1 MKLFTKS
8 YLVLA
13 LVLGSL
19 PARVLAQFTLSGQV
33 RTRTEL
39 RDGFGSPLTSEQT
52 PALFTS
58 QRTRINVGYVGYRTK
73 FFAAIQDVRVWG
85 QDASTNNRTTSA
97 DLNGLMLHEAWAEIS
112 LLDTAITNTGKY
124 LALKLGRQELMYD
137 DSRLLG
143 NLDWLQQARRHDAA
157 VLKYEQGSFV
167 AHLGAA
173 YNQNRELAAG
183 QLYNGV
189 PTGYPAGTN
198 GIGTMYKSLQY
209 LYLGKKLK
217 VGNASFLVVKDDFN
231 RYSTSATGTK
241 VLEKGTWSRVTA
253 GPYLNTKLG
262 KNLGLTASAYL
273 QTGRD
278 KDGKT
283 LRASTVSV
291 STAYQISKYFSV
303 GPGVDYLSGNA
314 PGDTRS
320 HRFDPLYGTPHKFW
334 GQMDYFYVANGF
346 GPGGLT
352 NYYLKSAFTLTK
364 KLSGTADYHV
374 FQSPNAIL
382 SGDTPLAS
390 RSLGSEF
397 DLILNYKMAPTIGF
411 QAGYAHFFSTP
422 SLEAAKGISTSRE
435 GANWAYLMIN
445 ITPQFLTK

>member
-8 YLVLA
+8 YTVLA
-13 LVLGSL
+13 LGLCSL
-19 PARVLAQFTLSGQV
+19 PAQVVAQFTLSGQV

-39 RDGFGSPLTSEQT
+39 RDGFGSPLSSDQT
-52 PALFTS
+52 PTLFTS
-58 QRTRINVGYVGYRTK
+58 QRTRINVGYAGYRTK

-85 QDASTNNRTTSA
+85 QDGSTNNRTTNA
-97 DLNGLMLHEAWAEIS
+97 DLDGLMLHEAWAEIS
-112 LLDTAITNTGKY
+112 LLDTAITNTGRY
-124 LALKLGRQELMYD
+124 LALKIGRQELMYD

-157 VLKYEQGSFV
+157 VLKYEKSGFM

-173 YNQNRELAAG
+173 NNQNREAAAG

-189 PTGYPAGTN
+189 PAGYPAGTN

-217 VGNASFLVVKDDFN
+217 VGTASFLVVKDDFN
-231 RYSTSATGTK
+231 QYSTNATGTK
-241 VLEKGTWSRVTA
+241 VLEKGTWSRVTV

-262 KNLGLTASAYL
+262 KSLALNASAYL
-273 QTGRD
+273 QTGKD

-283 LRASTVSV
+283 VRASTFSV
-291 STAYQISKYFSV
+291 STLYQVYKGFAV

-314 PGDTRS
+314 PGDVVS
-320 HRFDPLYGTPHKFW
+320 HQFDPLYGTPHKFW

-346 GPGGLT
+346 GPGGLA

-364 KLSGTADYHV
+364 KLSGTADYHI
-374 FQSPNAIL
+374 FQSPNAVL
-382 SGDTPLAS
+382 SGDKPLAS
-390 RSLGSEF
+390 QSLGSEF
-397 DLILNYKMAPTIGF
+397 DLILNYKMAPTVGF
-411 QAGYAHFFSTP
+411 QAGYAHYFSTS

-445 ITPQFLTK
+445 ITPEFLTK